1 MNPGMIEFLEELA
14 LLGGSIFITY
24 VLTFWVLAF
33 WFRQLSSDIWLSTLR
48 VSRKPAILIIFFLGS
63 AHAISR
69 LKAEGIYLGIEA
81 WAQKLLTAAAI
92 AVATYTFGQL
102 FKEVVIYYLKIYA
115 EKSEARWDDVFLP
128 IVEVLAPII
137 IWVIGGSIF
146 LQILGVDVAGLW
158 VAIGGVSFIVG
169 FAFKDVLANFLS
181 GLVLLVDTPF
191 QFGDVVSLPPKGD
204 RAIIRKIGLRVTHL
218 YVVNEHSDMYLPN
231 AVFEKQ
237 PIINL
242 TRPTPHYYDNLKIIA
257 LATADPAK
265 VMQILENV
273 VLAHPDT
280 MGPIERK
287 LEVLERFYGVSNP
300 GIRREEKV
308 KTGLQR
314 LEAEKAVNQ
323 KLQEIEQ
330 AFDDLSEKIS
340 EFEDA
345 GLDQSEVKII
355 RNDFIDICQIIG
367 LVAKSQRTRFRGKQW
382 TLEES
387 DETQFGGNSLIGL
400 VRGWYGYWLK
410 DPDLLRED
418 QVILPDE
425 WEQKINILKLKCNK
439 LLGRFTNISPDE
451 TRLDDDLQNIIL
463 WLHDSFKRSQTE
475 WQYPKIWVDEIKMMG
490 GPLLEPSKSYA
501 IRFFVD
507 DMKLE
512 HCERGNRVKDELYR
526 EIMWHMRGSYL
537 SK

>member
-1 MNPGMIEFLEELA
+1 MNPGMIEFLEALA
-14 LLGGSIFITY
+14 LLGGTVFLIY
-24 VLTFWVLAF
+24 VLTYWILAI
-33 WFRQLSSDIWLSTLR
+33 WFRQFTTDIWLSTLR
-48 VSRKPAILIIFFLGS
+48 ISRQPIILIVFFLGF
-63 AHAISR
+63 AR
-69 LKAEGIYLGIEA
+69 LLHTIEPEGIDV
-81 WAQKLLTAAAI
+81 WVQKLFTAAAV
-92 AVATYTFGQL
+92 AVGTFAIGQL
-102 FKEVVIYYLKIYA
+102 FKQVVIYYLKIYA
-115 EKSEARWDDVFLP
+115 DSSEARWDDVFIP
-128 IVEVLAPII
+128 IVETLAPIL

-146 LQILGVDVAGLW
+146 FQTLGFNVAGLW
-158 VAIGGVSFIVG
+158 VAIGGASFILG

-218 YVVNEHSDMYLPN
+218 YVISEHSDMYLPN

-237 PIINL
+237 PIVNL
-242 TRPTPHYYDNLKIIA
+242 TRPTPHYYDSLKILTPA
-257 LATADPAK
+257 AADPVK
-265 VMQILENV
+265 VMQVLENV

-287 LEVLERFYGVSNP
+287 LEVLERFYGLSSP
-300 GIRREEKV
+300 GIRQEEKR

-314 LEAEKAVNQ
+314 LSAEKDVNH
-323 KLQEIEQ
+323 KLQEIER
-330 AFDDLSEKIS
+330 AFDDLSEKID

-345 GLDQSEVKII
+345 GLDESEIKII
-355 RNDFIDICQIIG
+355 RSDFIDICQTIG
-367 LVAKSQRTRFRGKQW
+367 LVAKSEKKGFRGKKW
-382 TLEES
+382 VLEEA
-387 DETQFGGNSLIGL
+387 DPNQFGGDHLIGK
-400 VRGWYGYWLK
+400 VRAWYGYWLK

-425 WEQKINILKLKCNK
+425 WEQKINVLKIKCNK
-439 LLGRFTNISPDE
+439 LLGRFTNISADE
-451 TRLDDDLQNIIL
+451 TRLDDDLQAAIL

-475 WQYPKIWVDEIKMMG
+475 WQYPKIWVDEIKIMG
-490 GPLLEPSKSYA
+490 GPLLDPSKSFI

-526 EIMWHMRGSYL
+526 EIMWHLRNSYL
-537 SK
+537 SQ